1 MPNVHGENAHYFYQ
15 NGKLSRLQ
23 RQGASY
29 TIFRQ
34 ESRPLALRPDS
45 LETDVLVTTPS
56 NTVIASTLHTSVF
69 TYDAYGYNP
78 DIPTDGHLLGFN
90 GEPRIDA
97 RGYFLGNGYRTYNPI
112 LRRFNS
118 PDDESPFGAGG
129 ISAYA
134 YCADD
139 PVNLIDP
146 SGRFPNLINP
156 SGFFSKWAG
165 MRPVAK
171 PIALKHNVSAKT
183 TSSNVQQ
190 QRSRDPSK
198 SSINNPFLAQ
208 NPTVKARTHTPY
220 STRQN
225 TASNP
230 MTGSPTLPVQQLPQQ
245 HISQRS
251 GVSRGKILD
260 NLKAATSKLPPD
272 SNSGFMSHNVKM
284 TLTLIA
290 GSGVAAG
297 LGYGIYAIVKKVR
310 EEPYYGAS

>member
-15 NGKLSRLQ
+15 NGKLNRLQ

-56 NTVIASTLHTSVF
+56 NTVIASTSNTHVF
-69 TYDAYGYNP
+69 TYDAYGYSP

-134 YCADD
+134 YCAGD

-146 SGRFPNLINP
+146 SGRSGRFTARFP
-156 SGFFSKWAG
+156 KWDL
-165 MRPVAK
+165 RSPVAK
-171 PIALKHNVSAKT
+171 IVFTERKVLAET
-183 TSSNVQQ
+183 TSSKVQQ
-190 QRSRDPSK
+190 PRAHDPSK
-198 SSINNPFLAQ
+198 GSLNNPVPAQSTTLRQAHTNKPHRATRVSPKPMAGESTSLAQ
-208 NPTVKARTHTPY
+208 QAP
-220 STRQN
+220 RQ
-225 TASNP
+225 S
-230 MTGSPTLPVQQLPQQ
+230 TLP
-245 HISQRS
+245 
-251 GVSRGKILD
+251 GAGSRGLSPSQTVEV
-260 NLKAATSKLPPD
+260 LKAVEARIFPD
-272 SNSGFMSHNVKM
+272 SRSGFMSHNVK
-284 TLTLIA
+284 TVFTLIA

-297 LGYGIYAIVKKVR
+297 IGYGIYAIVKKVR